1 MDQTQQL
8 PYEGQQIYMNGKV
21 WTIPGLSVKHFRKF
35 FAILA
40 KSTEAAPNASIEEQA
55 RILNEGLDDRMPVI
69 LAAMQRNYPDLT
81 QEQLEDMLDAANIV
95 PIIQAISRGS
105 GMRPAKPG
113 E

>member
-35 FAILA
+35 FPVLA
-40 KSTEAAPNASIEEQA
+40 KSTPIAKDASVEEQT
-55 RILNEGLDDRMPVI
+55 RVINEGLDERLPAI

>member
-1 MDQTQQL
+1 
-8 PYEGQQIYMNGKV
+8 
-21 WTIPGLSVKHFRKF
+21 
-35 FAILA
+35 
-40 KSTEAAPNASIEEQA
+40 
-55 RILNEGLDDRMPVI
+55 
-69 LAAMQRNYPDLT
+69 MQRNYPDLT